1 MGLLYEAKRNAGN
14 ILIPVI
20 LLAMVG
26 YFTYHLLNGERG
38 LISLVQ
44 LNQQVEDARVTAQR
58 FDGERKALEAQ
69 VALLRPEHIDPDM
82 LDERARFTLN
92 VGRIDEVVI
101 LDRP

>member
-44 LNQQVEDARVTAQR
+44 LNQQVGAAQITAQR
-58 FDGERKALEAQ
+58 LGTERKAFEAQ
-69 VALLRPEHIDPDM
+69 VALLRPEHINPDM

-92 VGRIDEVVI
+92 GGRIDEVVI